1 MKTWEMI
8 KELTENRDAKFKCT
22 NGCNIDPR
30 RDYVIGCDKEGY
42 IRFFEHGEFRD
53 AFFDIHN
60 KFDWDWELVRQPVDF
75 MTAANSGKLVMPIG
89 PPDADEIGFRSWTS
103 WRLSLDMINGKWLV
117 E

>member
-1 MKTWEMI
+1 MKTWGMI
-8 KELTENRDAKFKCT
+8 KDLTENRDNKFKCT
-22 NGCNIDPR
+22 NGCIIDPR
-30 RDYVIGCDKEGY
+30 RDFIIGRDKEGY

-75 MTAANSGKLVMPIG
+75 LTAVNSGKEIR
-89 PPDADEIGFRSWTS
+89 PDDVPAIIHGFNELGYWALTIDR
-103 WRLSLDMINGKWLV
+103 INGLWLV

>member
-8 KELTENRDAKFKCT
+8 KELTDNRDTKFKCT
-22 NGCNIDPR
+22 NGCIIDPR
-30 RDYVIGCDKEGY
+30 RDFVIGCDKEGY

-75 MTAANSGKLVMPIG
+75 LTAVNSGKRIRPVDHTI
-89 PPDADEIGFRSWTS
+89 DGFLRFNEW
-103 WRLSLDMINGKWLV
+103 SLNLEMINGKWFI